1 MREPILRMEA
11 ITKRFGPVTVF
22 KNVDLELFEGEVLG
36 IVGENGAGKSTL
48 MNVLSGAYPH
58 GSFEGTIRIDGEA
71 KSFSGPSDSQRVGI
85 EMIRQEISLHPDLSV
100 AENMFLGRM
109 PLGRAGLVDW
119 KKAFK
124 TARSELDKVGLDV
137 PPDAALRDLN
147 TSQQQL
153 VAIAKALARSMRVL
167 VLDEPTSAL
176 TSSETEKLL
185 SIIRALAASGIT
197 CVFISHHLEEV
208 FAISDRIM
216 VLRDGSVV
224 ATYGK
229 GEFDKR
235 RVVEA
240 MVGRKIEA
248 MYPKATAT
256 LGREVLRVEG
266 LTVPNP
272 LVPQR
277 NIVEGVGFAVR
288 AGEILGLAGLVGAG
302 RSETVNAIFGTQ
314 RKKSGEIFINGE
326 LASIHS
332 SRDAVAAGVGL
343 VPEERKRNG
352 LIAPMDI
359 RGNMTIA
366 SLHAISR
373 NGVISGKR
381 ERALAGEYYDRMR
394 VKAAGI
400 EANVMSIS
408 GGNQQ
413 KVVLAKWLMKDLKVL
428 ILDEPTRGVDVGAKV
443 EIYDI
448 ISELVL
454 SGLGIVLVSSDLPEL
469 LGLSDRVIV
478 LGKGKVQAELDRL
491 EATPERVMSAATG
504 TR

>member
-22 KNVDLELFEGEVLG
+22 RDVDLELFEGEVLG

-58 GSFEGTIRIDGEA
+58 GTYEGTIRIDGEA
-71 KSFSGPSDSQRVGI
+71 RAFSGPGDSQRAGI

-109 PLGRAGLVDW
+109 PLGRIGLVDW
-119 KKAFK
+119 REAFRKA
-124 TARSELDKVGLDV
+124 REELGKIGLDV
-137 PPDAALRDLN
+137 PPDAALSDLN

-176 TSSETEKLL
+176 TISETEKLL
-185 SIIRALAASGIT
+185 SIIRALAARGKT

-216 VLRDGSVV
+216 VLRDGAVV

-229 GEFDKR
+229 DEFDKR

-248 MYPKATAT
+248 MYPKATAH
-256 LGREVLRVEG
+256 LGREALRVEG
-266 LTVPNP
+266 FTVSNP
-272 LVPQR
+272 LAPQR
-277 NIVEGVGFAVR
+277 NIVEDVSFSVR

-302 RSETVNAIFGTQ
+302 RSETVNAIFGTA
-314 RKKSGEIFINGE
+314 RKKSGEVFVEGRPV
-326 LASIHS
+326 SIRS
-332 SRDAVAAGVGL
+332 SRDAVAAGIGL

-352 LIAPMDI
+352 LIAPMDV
-359 RGNMTIA
+359 RSNMTIA
-366 SLHAISR
+366 SLRAISR
-373 NGVISGKR
+373 NGVVSGRK
-381 ERALAGEYYDRMR
+381 ERALAEKFYDRMK
-394 VKAAGI
+394 VKASGI

-448 ISELVL
+448 IAELVL
-454 SGLGIVLVSSDLPEL
+454 AGLGIVLVSSDLPEL

-478 LGKGKVQAELDRL
+478 LGKGRVQAELDRL